1 MPTPEFYRNSQIL
14 KVSLRLLRSRIEFL
28 DFANKSCLDLIID
41 TKTLIFL
48 VFLVTSHYLESNN
61 GIIVNSIYP
70 GSHHSKISKEG
81 EFTMTANE
89 AAVSVV
95 DHALLQHPCA
105 RPRGEF
111 IWFDSKVS
119 RHLDHFFKKFIFLSS
134 DCGLGSRGSQGRNYD
149 EKLSI

>member
-1 MPTPEFYRNSQIL
+1 M
-14 KVSLRLLRSRIEFL
+14 
-28 DFANKSCLDLIID
+28 
-41 TKTLIFL
+41 
-48 VFLVTSHYLESNN
+48 
-61 GIIVNSIYP
+61 NSIYP

-119 RHLDHFFKKFIFLSS
+119 RRVDHFFKKSFTIFLSS

-149 EKLSI
+149 EKLSLSISESFYHKSSKRLIFDNYIFISVMILCLYIKNSFL